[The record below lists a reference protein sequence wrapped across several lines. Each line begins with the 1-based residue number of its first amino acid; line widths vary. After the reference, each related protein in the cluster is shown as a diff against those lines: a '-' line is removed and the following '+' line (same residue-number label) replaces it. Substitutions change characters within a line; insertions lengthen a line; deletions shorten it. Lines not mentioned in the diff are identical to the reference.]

1 MSKTK
6 SMSTEQGSI
15 ASGTKRTTKKF
26 NLSTYKIP
34 SGKVL
39 ILRSCKSDMSSY
51 NGFIW
56 PISGYVEAKDFNPVK
71 ECGQGLHGFLK
82 GEGDGSLASF
92 EVDSKWLVCEV
103 DENLIIELNGKVK
116 FKHCEVIFCGCQ
128 KDASQIMLQ
137 LYPGCKVIGGTATA
151 GNRGTATAGYS
162 GTATAGDSG
171 TATAGDSGTAT
182 AGNSGTATAGYSGT
196 ATAGDSGILIIEW
209 YDSINCCYKKK
220 AALVGENGI
229 KPNVKY
235 KLDSDNNF
243 KEVGS

>member
-171 TATAGDSGTAT
+171 
-182 AGNSGTATAGYSGT
+182 
-196 ATAGDSGILIIEW
+196 ILIIEW

>member
-1 MSKTK
+1 
-6 SMSTEQGSI
+6 MSTEQGSI

-171 TATAGDSGTAT
+171 
-182 AGNSGTATAGYSGT
+182 
-196 ATAGDSGILIIEW
+196 ILIIEW